1 MELLKDRNHYRM
13 CEDSLLLEEAINN
26 PNAELAI
33 VLGERLEAAWVDCE
47 EQLNEVTDH
56 AKALEHEVDELNEQ
70 IYLLQTEVAKNE
82 DTIAAMTAQIKEHES
97 SIATLLLR

>member
-1 MELLKDRNHYRM
+1 MTDRSRYRM
-13 CEDSLLLEEAINN
+13 CEDSKLLEEARYN

-56 AKALEHEVDELNEQ
+56 AKALEHEIDELNEQ
-70 IYLLQTEVAKNE
+70 VCSLEHQIDELQAFT
-82 DTIAAMTAQIKEHES
+82 DAQQEGE
-97 SIATLLLR
+97 A